1 MNYTTGSEHLLYIVL
16 RQRATRNGVFLNA
29 VGTGYPPRE
38 SGTRAVAKG
47 VVG

>member
-1 MNYTTGSEHLLYIVL
+1 MNYTTGNEHLLHIGL
-16 RQRATRNGVFLNA
+16 SQKATRNGVFLNA
-29 VGTGYPPRE
+29 VGIAHPPE